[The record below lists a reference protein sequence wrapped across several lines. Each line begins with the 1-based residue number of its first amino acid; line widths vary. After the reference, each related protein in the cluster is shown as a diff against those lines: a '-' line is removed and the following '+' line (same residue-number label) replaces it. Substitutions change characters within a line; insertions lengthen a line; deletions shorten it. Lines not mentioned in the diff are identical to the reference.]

1 MNVAEQKPQ
10 ESLQESLQQVQR
22 LLARHKLVE
31 DLVHKQ
37 DMPRHDIVE
46 TLVHKQNL
54 VELQHKLEQLHPADV
69 AYILETLP
77 LDDRLTV
84 WDLVKAERDGD
95 ILLEVSDSVRESL
108 LKSMD
113 SDEILAATENLDAD
127 EIADLAPDLP
137 TDVVHE
143 LMGSLDTEERE
154 QVRSALS
161 YDEDQVGGLMDFEMV
176 TIRDDVTLEVV
187 LRYLRRFDELPDH
200 TDKLFV
206 VDKAETLQG
215 VLTLKR
221 LLINDPEKSVAEVMS
236 RDVVT
241 FRPEDDAG
249 DAAQSFERYDLV
261 SAPVVNEASKL
272 VGRLTVDMMVDVIRE
287 ESESEMLS
295 LAGLR
300 EEEDL
305 FSSVWASAK
314 NRWPWLATNICTAFV
329 ASRVIGAFEGTIS
342 QLVAL
347 STLMTIVAGIGGN
360 TGNQTS
366 TLIIRALAL
375 GQVNSSNAR
384 RLILKELGIALLNGA
399 VWGGVMG
406 LIAYLLYHQV
416 SLGLVMMAAMV
427 LNFQVAALV
436 GIFVPLTMHKMGRD
450 PAYGS
455 SVLLTATTDSM
466 GFFIFLGLATI
477 FLL

>member
-241 FRPEDDAG
+241 FRPEDDAS

-261 SAPVVNEASKL
+261 SAPVINEASKL

-300 EEEDL
+300 DEEDL

-375 GQVNSSNAR
+375 GQVNASNAR